1 MRYITSNK
9 GPHVTVALH
18 NVDNWLEIT
27 IPGSDRIAQ
36 MHVLHSD
43 PTSGASVSMVRF
55 PAGWSRPEA
64 GHYLPAEEFVVLD
77 GTLHIG
83 GSYTA
88 GDYVYLPPRTVREP
102 SHTEHGA
109 VVVAWFSGTPSWVVG
124 APSVPPAGAKVVSRA
139 SGVLRAD
146 AAEVAGRY
154 EVDAAAS
161 PLRADADVLDVGAWQ
176 WEWVP
181 AGGSANLVGPG
192 QHTRTW
198 H

>member
-1 MRYITSNK
+1 M
-9 GPHVTVALH
+9 TVALRD
-18 NVDNWLEIT
+18 VDSWLEIN

-43 PTSGASVSMVRF
+43 ADTGASVSMVRF

-83 GSYTA
+83 DSYTA

-102 SHTEHGA
+102 SSTEGGA
-109 VVVAWFSGTPSWVVG
+109 VVVAWFSSTPSWVVG
-124 APSVPPAGAKVVSRA
+124 APSVPPAGTKVVSRA

-154 EVDAAAS
+154 EVGGPA
-161 PLRADADVLDVGAWQ
+161 PTTGADVLDPASWQ

-181 AGGSANLVGPG
+181 AGASANLVGPG
-192 QHTRTW
+192 QHARTW